1 MEQVKK
7 FRNALILGA
16 GRELDAFSHAMRQE
30 LANSESA
37 VMTAGVYELAYLL
50 TSVLD
55 DETHQTEVRRLQ
67 EQISFLRQQA
77 SRANDLERELRHMK
91 YHGPIRIAKDTEAST
106 LATKSERPNATPSI
120 AGDDGYDE
128 LHQRFLACSFEL
140 ERVKEAMKL
149 VQRQAKRWKEA
160 YRSVHSG
167 GQCGGPKPFGGPA
180 NGTPR
185 RRSAPEVRPLLRAE
199 SAAVMASSVKK
210 SIPHAREKGIRVGS
224 SPQDDRNTQDISG
237 DVTEK
242 VNLSGARA
250 DFRAPSSQTQDDSNA
265 EISGVPMYTLQPAPQ
280 PRNINESERDP
291 LVGRQTKDT
300 VDSDPDSPVFVREN
314 NLKRRRGKP
323 PVETSRSSKRVKE
336 EPLSSSP
343 AVIHASSV
351 AKGPQE
357 SIDLDEIPNTLYTPR
372 KYQGMRRRMSSIPQG
387 QSFIE
392 AHPGEDGDESHLLE
406 KADTL
411 LRDFSDGSLSFGGR
425 PSPDRDLSDIQD
437 EVWCHEAGELYTAQL
452 LQDLKAQR
460 KIKARVKRGHDSLQV
475 WAKQTA
481 MDNQDTDTQN
491 CYQPGHNE
499 TTHRPALQPVEANKA
514 PRRNNDSVRNP
525 PRKPSPSGWHH
536 GAQYIG
542 SLSEDGENALDPKNL
557 ARGQHTQAPNPM
569 TSTVIRNGLKRV
581 NTSAEHRL
589 DQLLAGPLPEKP
601 HLSPD
606 SIKAGI
612 VTASGTRKLSNA
624 ILGQDR
630 PRMTSR
636 TPPIGQ
642 RIQST
647 VKKPKIAPQSAT
659 KAPITPDEPTT
670 YTTPFSKSSTARPAM
685 KPDPP
690 LRSRPLS
697 HLFLDDFKVNPA
709 QNQGYSHPFK
719 EVVRSRDQRNC
730 LPGCTRLEC
739 CGTIFRKI
747 AETGL
752 IKTFHT
758 SRLFASSQEDED
770 LRMMEDFLG
779 DQAYR
784 LRNMSEG
791 EKAEV
796 LLQSRTK
803 VLADHYGRHRE
814 VYAREPSPIGYW
826 DVDMPSTQQ
835 AEEQVKL
842 AEARTRQKVEERY
855 REAVRTDGLWKF
867 RDE

>member
-16 GRELDAFSHAMRQE
+16 SRELDAFSHAMRQE
-30 LANSESA
+30 LANN
-37 VMTAGVYELAYLL
+37 
-50 TSVLD
+50 

-77 SRANDLERELRHMK
+77 SRTNELERELRHMRR
-91 YHGPIRIAKDTEAST
+91 HGPRGITKDREAST
-106 LATKSERPNATPSI
+106 SATKSERPNATPSI
-120 AGDDGYDE
+120 AGDDDYDE
-128 LHQRFLACSFEL
+128 LHQRFLRCSLEL
-140 ERVKEAMKL
+140 ERVKGAMRR
-149 VQRQAKRWKEA
+149 VQIQAKRWKEA
-160 YRSVHSG
+160 YRSVHGG

-180 NGTPR
+180 NETPR
-185 RRSAPEVRPLLRAE
+185 RRSAPEVRPLLRAK
-199 SAAVMASSVKK
+199 SADVMASSAKK

-224 SPQDDRNTQDISG
+224 SPQDDRNNQNISG

-242 VNLSGARA
+242 VNLSGACV

-265 EISGVPMYTLQPAPQ
+265 EISDVPMYTLPPTPQ
-280 PRNINESERDP
+280 PRNINESECDP

-300 VDSDPDSPVFVREN
+300 VDSHPDSPVFVKEN
-314 NLKRRRGKP
+314 NLKRRRGKS
-323 PVETSRSSKRVKE
+323 PVEASRSWKRVKE
-336 EPLSSSP
+336 ELLSSSP

-357 SIDLDEIPNTLYTPR
+357 SIDLDEIPNPLYTPR
-372 KYQGMRRRMSSIPQG
+372 KYQGMRRRMSSITQR

-392 AHPGEDGDESHLLE
+392 AHPGEDGNESHLFE

-425 PSPDRDLSDIQD
+425 KLPDRNLSDIQD

-452 LQDLKAQR
+452 LQGVKAQR
-460 KIKARVKRGHDSLQV
+460 RIKARVKRGRDSLEQ

-481 MDNQDTDTQN
+481 RDNQDMDTQS
-491 CYQPGHNE
+491 CYQPSHHE
-499 TTHRPALQPVEANKA
+499 TTHRPALQPVEANKP
-514 PRRNNDSVRNP
+514 PRRNNDNVWNL

-542 SLSEDGENALDPKNL
+542 SLSEDGENALDPENPV
-557 ARGQHTQAPNPM
+557 RRQHTQAPKPM
-569 TSTVIRNGLKRV
+569 TSTEIRNGLKRV

-589 DQLLAGPLPEKP
+589 DQLLARPLPEKP
-601 HLSPD
+601 RLSPE

-612 VTASGTRKLSNA
+612 VMSSGTRKLSNA
-624 ILGQDR
+624 ILGQG

-647 VKKPKIAPQSAT
+647 VKMPKIAPQSAT
-659 KAPITPDEPTT
+659 KAPITPHEPTT
-670 YTTPFSKSSTARPAM
+670 YTTPFSKSSAARPAV

-719 EVVRSRDQRNC
+719 EVVRSREQRNC

-739 CGTIFRKI
+739 CGTIFRKM

-784 LRNMSEG
+784 LKNMSEG